1 MWLAGNAGPFL
12 LKEVELAIGLD
23 SPIRVLHISD
33 IHFAPGQK
41 QKAAFL
47 KDLAA
52 LKPDLVVN
60 TGDNLGHK
68 DAINPCLDALRPLL
82 ELPGVFV
89 NGSNDYRAPKFRN
102 PLRYFQGPSEVRN
115 EVDLDTERFT
125 SELTGAGWLD
135 LNNQSGLLEV
145 GGAKLGFMGLDDP
158 HENLDD
164 LGSLKDQKNSLVDAD
179 VLIGVAHAPYLRVI
193 EAFTNQDAS
202 VIFAGHTHGG
212 QICLPGTKALV
223 TNCDLPTE
231 YAQGT
236 SGWEFE
242 GKQSLLHVSG
252 GMGCSIFA
260 PVRLFCPPSA
270 TLLTIS

>member
-1 MWLAGNAGPFL
+1 MWLAGNTGPFA
-12 LKEVELAIGLD
+12 LKEVELSIGLAK
-23 SPIRVLHISD
+23 PIRVLHISD
-33 IHFAPGQK
+33 LHFAPGQK
-41 QKAAFL
+41 SKASFL
-47 KDLAA
+47 AKLAE

-68 DAINPCLDALRPLL
+68 DAINPCLSALEPLL
-82 ELPGVFV
+82 KFPGVFV

-125 SELTGAGWLD
+125 EELTGAGWLD
-135 LNNQSGLLEV
+135 LNNNSGTLDLA
-145 GGAKLGFMGLDDP
+145 GAKLGFLGLDDP

-164 LGSLKDQKNSLVDAD
+164 LASLDAQRSSLTEAD
-179 VLIGVAHAPYLRVI
+179 ILFGVAHAPYLRVI
-193 EAFTNQDAS
+193 EAFTKLSAS
-202 VIFAGHTHGG
+202 IIFAGHTHGG
-212 QICLPGTKALV
+212 QICLPGEKAMV

-231 YAQGT
+231 YAQGV
-236 SGWEFE
+236 SGWEFD
-242 GKQSLLHVSG
+242 GKQSLLHVSA

-270 TLLTIS
+270 TLITIS

>member
-41 QKAAFL
+41 QKAGFL
-47 KDLAA
+47 KELSS

-68 DAINPCLDALRPLL
+68 DAINPSLDALRPLF
-82 ELPGVFV
+82 EFPGVFV

-102 PLRYFQGPSEVRN
+102 PLRYFQGPSEVRS
-115 EVDLDTERFT
+115 EVDLDTKRFT

-135 LNNQSGLLEV
+135 LNNQSGLLDIAGV
-145 GGAKLGFMGLDDP
+145 KLGFMGLDDP

-164 LGSLKDQKNSLVDAD
+164 LGSLKAQKNSLVDAD

-212 QICLPGTKALV
+212 QICLPGSKALV

-231 YAQGT
+231 YAQGI
-236 SGWEFE
+236 SGWDFD

>member
-1 MWLAGNAGPFL
+1 MWLAGNSGPFQ
-12 LKEVELAIGLD
+12 LKEIELSLGLD
-23 SPIRVLHISD
+23 KPIRVLHISD

-41 QKAAFL
+41 AKAKFL
-47 KDLAA
+47 ASLAT

-68 DAINPCLDALRPLL
+68 DAINPCLTALEPLL
-82 ELPGVFV
+82 SFPGVFV

-102 PLRYFQGPSEVRN
+102 PLKYFKGPSEIDRDA
-115 EVDLDTERFT
+115 DLDTERFT
-125 SELTGAGWLD
+125 SELSGAGWLN
-135 LNNQSGLLEV
+135 LNNSGGLLEIA
-145 GGAKLGFMGLDDP
+145 GLRLGFLGLDDP
-158 HENLDD
+158 HENLDR
-164 LGSLKDQKNSLVDAD
+164 LETLPNQKNALTDAD
-179 VLIGVAHAPYLRVI
+179 LLIGVAHAPYLRVI
-193 EAFTNQDAS
+193 EAFTKHDAS

-212 QICLPGTKALV
+212 QICLPGSKALV
-223 TNCDLPTE
+223 TNCDLPKE
-231 YAQGT
+231 YAQGV

-242 GKQSLLHVSG
+242 GKQSLLNVSA

>member
-1 MWLAGNAGPFL
+1 MWLAGNSGPFL
-12 LKEVELAIGLD
+12 LKEVELAVGLD
-23 SPIRVLHISD
+23 KPIRVLHISD

-41 QKAAFL
+41 AKAKFL
-47 KDLAA
+47 TSLAE

-68 DAINPCLDALRPLL
+68 DAINPCLNALEPLL
-82 ELPGVFV
+82 GFPGVFV

-135 LNNQSGLLEV
+135 LNNAAGTLDV
-145 GGAKLGFMGLDDP
+145 AGVKLGFLGLDDP
-158 HENLDD
+158 HENLDQ
-164 LGSLKDQKNSLVDAD
+164 LESLPGQKNLLIDAD

-193 EAFTNQDAS
+193 EAFTKQDAS
-202 VIFAGHTHGG
+202 IVFAGHTHGG
-212 QICLPGTKALV
+212 QICLPGSRALV

-231 YAQGT
+231 YAQGL